1 MKIAIVTD
9 DNAGFTKEEASK
21 YNIFII
27 KMPVIIN
34 GETRFQGES
43 LSEDEFYRLLESDA
57 EVHTSREFLSLI
69 Q

>member
-21 YNIFII
+21 YNIFIV

-34 GETRFQGES
+34 GETRFQGVT
-43 LSEDEFYRLLESDA
+43 F
-57 EVHTSREFLSLI
+57 TPPF
-69 Q
+69 